1 MSGLGERAFEHV
13 RALAQNIGPRPAGS
27 AAEGRAFD
35 YIAGQLRQWGYAPET
50 LPARFAPLPRFFP
63 LYSLGA
69 LAWMLAA
76 WDVRRWPL
84 AALALPLVLI
94 ALPQLAREIIHR
106 RPRTHATQNLIA
118 YTAPAPHTLIFCAHV
133 DSARATV
140 FHHPTLRWLQH
151 YTVFIALRVALAAA
165 ALGALH
171 LIGFTVP
178 AAFDIAL
185 RGLSL
190 ALGGWWLF
198 SELANQLAFG
208 ERYAPGAHD
217 NASGVGVVLAL
228 AEALAAHPLPNV
240 RVGFLFTGA
249 EETGLHG
256 AESFAEAN
264 AAQAG
269 SAIVNLD
276 MVGAGPR
283 LRFVTG
289 DGTFIPRRTD
299 AGLQQ
304 LIQRASPEARGLW
317 YTLRGGDYLP
327 FLRRGWRVASLQTSG
342 APRAELAYH
351 SVADALEVIDPAAL
365 GRTAETAL
373 AVAQKFSYRQG
384 A

>member
-1 MSGLGERAFEHV
+1 MSDLGQRAFEHV
-13 RALAQNIGPRPAGS
+13 RALAHDIGPRPAGS

-69 LAWMLAA
+69 LALILAA

-84 AALALPLVLI
+84 AAIALPVFLI

-106 RPRTHATQNLIA
+106 RPRAQSTQNLIA
-118 YTAPAPHTLIFCAHV
+118 YTAAASPRTLFFCAHV
-133 DSARATV
+133 DSARATI
-140 FHHPTLRWLQH
+140 FNHPALRWLQY

-165 ALGALH
+165 ALGLLH
-171 LIGFTVP
+171 WAGFTVP
-178 AAFDIAL
+178 AVFDVAL
-185 RGLSL
+185 RWLSL
-190 ALGGWWLF
+190 VLGGWWLF
-198 SELANQLAFG
+198 SELANQLMSG
-208 ERYAPGAHD
+208 GRYAPGAHD

-228 AEALAAHPLPNV
+228 AEALAAQPLPNA

-256 AESFAEAN
+256 AESFVEAN

-269 SAIVNLD
+269 RAIVNLD
-276 MVGAGPR
+276 MVGAGSR

-304 LIQRASPEARGLW
+304 LIQHASPEARGLW

-342 APRAELAYH
+342 ALPAELAYH
-351 SVADALEVIDPAAL
+351 SMADALEVIDPAAL
-365 GRTAETAL
+365 GRTAEVAL
-373 AVAQKFSYRQG
+373 TVAKKFS
-384 A
+384 